1 MKQSFLFL
9 SIILSASSLSARE
22 PAWVFNN
29 GPDAKLISLGQGQLH
44 HEGGLTKVT
53 PTGSDL
59 SLIVTMGEDDAF
71 PADERPFFAV
81 RYKYDTT
88 LTQAGL
94 FFTTDALTALSDKS
108 YSAFPV
114 VGDKTWQNAI
124 VDMRQFDHKNW
135 TGTITSF
142 RFDPTNPSD
151 TNSSY
156 QVSRL
161 GFFPSAEEAKS
172 FLDAAV
178 DSPDYSVPTTFIAPL
193 ERVLVPGGSLVE
205 GFDRADFMLQ
215 SMIIDHPSE
224 TTIVQFRP
232 KGGTRDD
239 SVIPVCQTNRRGFT
253 HMIAK
258 LPGEYRLV
266 NTDVRLD
273 DISSLPTKTQ
283 AAIRFV
289 VARRLLDTA
298 EDRTF
303 RPDAPL
309 ADSDWKRAVQSLA
322 DYDIDLASHARPA
335 TRTEAAVALK
345 TAIQNALGTT
355 IESPYTNEYLTRDRI
370 RIGAWVSPRQEAIG
384 KDFIETYRSGGFDWI
399 IAHGPLGSA
408 ESGEMLLRECD
419 RHGVELILG
428 DGAYTNPAIATA
440 EYFDHPC
447 FAGTYVT
454 DEPGTDEYDSLA
466 EICNKYYRE
475 TGGKL
480 PYINLLPMYANAA
493 QLKYGA
499 SAAAI
504 EYYDADPA
512 LFKKYCD
519 AFCEKFDAPYICTDI
534 YPLNWGQGKRT
545 TYSEYCESIN
555 IIAASAREHSKDF
568 WCCIQTFAWVPSKR
582 TPTESEFRWQSY
594 CMLSFGCKGLLC
606 WTYAGYTP
614 EFPSLIT
621 IDGKRTNAW
630 YDAAIVFKEISNIS
644 DAFVQYKNI
653 GALTHNCTAETPY
666 LKFSNPVRIF
676 PTIERIECDDPLL
689 VGCFEKKDGPGTA
702 LTIVNMSELETVK
715 TTHVR
720 LKLTGSKVVA
730 WPRGQRTV
738 LRPDADGFY
747 DLTLESGEGVF
758 VEVE

>member
-71 PADERPFFAV
+71 PADERPSFAV

-94 FFTTDALTALSDKS
+94 FFTTDALTALSDRS

-114 VGDKTWQNAI
+114 VGDKTWRNAI

-193 ERVLVPGGSLVE
+193 ERVLVPGGSLFE

-298 EDRTF
+298 EDRRF
-303 RPDAPL
+303 EGIAREL
-309 ADSDWKRAVQSLA
+309 ALRFDVASALKHLRLELLVGGFEFGFELFAARADVGRALIGRAGHILA
-322 DYDIDLASHARPA
+322 QLVDFELLPGLIDLGDHVLGEVQDALKVARGDIEQEAELARRALDEPDVAHRAGEFDVAHALAAHLFARDFDA
-335 TRTEAAVALK
+335 ALVTGDALIADALVFAAVALEVLRG
-345 TAIQNALGTT
+345 TEDLLAEEAVLLGL
-355 IESPYTNEYLTRDRI
+355 ERAVVDRL
-370 RIGAWVSPRQEAIG
+370 RLGHLAIG
-384 KDFIETYRSGGFDWI
+384 
-399 IAHGPLGSA
+399 
-408 ESGEMLLRECD
+408 
-419 RHGVELILG
+419 
-428 DGAYTNPAIATA
+428 
-440 EYFDHPC
+440 
-447 FAGTYVT
+447 
-454 DEPGTDEYDSLA
+454 PGTD
-466 EICNKYYRE
+466 
-475 TGGKL
+475 
-480 PYINLLPMYANAA
+480 
-493 QLKYGA
+493 
-499 SAAAI
+499 
-504 EYYDADPA
+504 
-512 LFKKYCD
+512 LFR
-519 AFCEKFDAPYICTDI
+519 A
-534 YPLNWGQGKRT
+534 
-545 TYSEYCESIN
+545 
-555 IIAASAREHSKDF
+555 
-568 WCCIQTFAWVPSKR
+568 
-582 TPTESEFRWQSY
+582 
-594 CMLSFGCKGLLC
+594 
-606 WTYAGYTP
+606 
-614 EFPSLIT
+614 
-621 IDGKRTNAW
+621 
-630 YDAAIVFKEISNIS
+630 
-644 DAFVQYKNI
+644 
-653 GALTHNCTAETPY
+653 
-666 LKFSNPVRIF
+666 
-676 PTIERIECDDPLL
+676 
-689 VGCFEKKDGPGTA
+689 
-702 LTIVNMSELETVK
+702 
-715 TTHVR
+715 
-720 LKLTGSKVVA
+720 
-730 WPRGQRTV
+730 
-738 LRPDADGFY
+738 
-747 DLTLESGEGVF
+747 GEGDAHL
-758 VEVE
+758 VEVVNFEH